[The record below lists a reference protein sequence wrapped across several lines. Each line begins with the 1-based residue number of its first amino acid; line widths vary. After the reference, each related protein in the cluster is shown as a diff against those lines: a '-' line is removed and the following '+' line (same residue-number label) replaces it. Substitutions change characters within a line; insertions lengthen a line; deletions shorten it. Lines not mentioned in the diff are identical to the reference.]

1 MKRRRVLECLAI
13 GVLVPAFFAA
23 LSHAAQDPQTQDRYL
38 DRVSPGGPDVRLVVF
53 NPETP
58 CIRTL
63 EVLRKN
69 GNLNIPNLTVIGVYH
84 ARQTGNLAA
93 ARRYARENGL
103 EWLKFHEVSA
113 EISGPVVFKK
123 NACTPEFEAIA
134 AKTDGA
140 IFFGGPDLPPSLYGR
155 KTNLGTVITDPYRHY
170 LEASAVFHLL
180 GGSQD
185 PGAPAL
191 LDSRPKFAILGIC
204 LGHQTLNVG
213 TGGTLIQDIWAEVYG
228 KTSLEDA
235 ITLGPEQWHRNPY
248 GLLLPAD
255 NVRNYS
261 IHSLSL
267 DEKGLFCTALGF
279 KSSDQPTVLSSHH
292 QAVGVLGK
300 GFQPIAASLDG
311 KVVEAIVHGK
321 YGGVLGIQFHPDV
334 LARDGELPYRR
345 RPGDPLTTYNA
356 LMAATPSSVRF
367 NEGVWTWL
375 AARLVESHGK

>member
-1 MKRRRVLECLAI
+1 MKRRRVLACLAA
-13 GVLVPAFFAA
+13 GVLVTALCAA
-23 LSHAAQDPQTQDRYL
+23 LSRAAQDPQTQERYL
-38 DRVSPGGPDVRLVVF
+38 DQVSPGGPDVRLVVF
-53 NPETP
+53 NPEIL
-58 CIRTL
+58 CIQSL

-84 ARQTGNLAA
+84 AKQSVNFAA
-93 ARRYARENGL
+93 AQRYVRERGL
-103 EWLKFHEVSA
+103 VWLKFHEVSA
-113 EISGPVVFKK
+113 EISGPAVFKK

-140 IFFGGPDLPPSLYGR
+140 IFFGGPDLPPSLYGK
-155 KTNLGTVITDPYRHY
+155 KTNLGTAIADPYRHY
-170 LEASAVFHLL
+170 LEVSAVFHLL

-191 LDSRPKFAILGIC
+191 LDRRPRFAILGIC

-228 KTSLEDA
+228 KTCLEDA
-235 ITLGPEQWHRNPY
+235 IDLGPEQWHRNPY

-255 NVRNYS
+255 NIRNYAV
-261 IHSLSL
+261 HSLSL

-279 KSSDQPTVLSSHH
+279 RSSDHPRVLSSHH
-292 QAVGVLGK
+292 QAIGVLGK
-300 GFQPIAASLDG
+300 GFRPIAASLDG
-311 KVVEAIVHGK
+311 KVVEAVVHEK

-334 LARDGELPYRR
+334 LARDGELPCRQK
-345 RPGDPLTTYNA
+345 PGDPLTSYNA
-356 LMAATPSSVRF
+356 IMAATPPSAKF